1 MKSRSF
7 LIVEK
12 DPSFS
17 RIISVVVSSLGNS
30 FTVAESREAAFE
42 LLQETAFDIVIAD
55 ISALETDGVGLM
67 KSVLLSPAPHPEFI
81 ITGYSRDYSY
91 EKIIGCGAKDYV
103 RKPFTIDEFNIK
115 IERYLA
121 ARSLKEKNED
131 LQKSQVTLNRRLET
145 LIEVAYDLTAELDY
159 KRLFPLI
166 IGKVTAIMNAERS
179 SLYVID
185 WRARELWTEVAEGVD
200 QIRVPIDHGICGHVA
215 ITGEVVNVPD
225 AWDLPFFS
233 REFDLKNHFRTKSV
247 LCHPILNRMGEKI
260 GVLQVINKKNADHFS
275 KDDENFLKG
284 ICAQVAISL
293 ENSLLHEELKL
304 SFDSSIITLS
314 TIVDARHPFTAGHS
328 ERVTVY
334 AMMIA
339 KEMGLGNEERE
350 VLKYA
355 ALLHDIGKIGIRDHV
370 LLKNGPFTDD
380 ERREMNTHPIK
391 TKSILDKFR
400 FPGRLQDVSA
410 IAAHHHEKVNGKGY
424 PDGLTGNE
432 MHLGSKILAV
442 ADVFD
447 ALTSKRD
454 YPKYDGVEL
463 MNCDPMPLER
473 AIAILEKDAGSHFDP
488 EVTRAF
494 LKCLPQA
501 LFHYRGTHFPAP
513 YVDKTI
519 QVFAPDLLETPEAR
533 PTLFSYRGPLTET

>member
-1 MKSRSF
+1 MDSLSF

-12 DPSFS
+12 DLSFS
-17 RIISVVVSSLGNS
+17 RIIGVVIGALGHA
-30 FTVAESREAAFE
+30 FKVAESRNMAAQ
-42 LLQETAFDIVIAD
+42 LLKEKPFDIVIAD
-55 ISALETDGVGLM
+55 ISATETDGLGLM
-67 KSVLLSPAPHPEFI
+67 KAVFLSKPPHPDFI
-81 ITGYSRDYSY
+81 ITGFSRDYSY
-91 EKIIGCGAKDYV
+91 EKIIGCGAKEYV
-103 RKPFTIDEFNIK
+103 RKPFTIDELNIK
-115 IERYLA
+115 VERYLA
-121 ARSLKEKNED
+121 ARNLKEKNEA
-131 LQKSQVTLNRRLET
+131 LQKSQVTLNQRLET

-185 WRARELWTEVAEGVD
+185 WRSRELWTEVAEGVD
-200 QIRVPIDHGICGHVA
+200 QIRLPMDHGICGHVA
-215 ITGEVVNVPD
+215 MTGEVVNVPD
-225 AWDLPFFS
+225 AWELPFFS
-233 REFDLKNHFRTKSV
+233 QEFDFKNHFRTKSV

-260 GVLQVINKKNADHFS
+260 GVLQVINKKNAACFS

-284 ICAQVAISL
+284 LCAQVAISL

-339 KEMGLGNEERE
+339 KEMGLSVEERE

-380 ERREMNTHPIK
+380 ERREMNSHPIK

-400 FPGRLQDVSA
+400 FPGRLRDVST

-424 PDGLTGNE
+424 PDGLTGDE

-454 YPKYDGVEL
+454 YPKYDGGAI
-463 MNCDPMPLER
+463 MDCDPMPLER
-473 AIAILEKDAGSHFDP
+473 AVAILEKDAGSHFDA
-488 EVTRAF
+488 EVTQAF

-501 LFHYRGTHFPAP
+501 LLHYRGTHFAAP

-519 QVFAPDLLETPEAR
+519 LSFMPELPLHEASGIES
-533 PTLFSYRGPLTET
+533 PGKILFER